1 MATTVDT
8 VKVAESQAYQNMLR
22 LLSADGL
29 DGAMMVVEREL
40 EKDKDSWEAWAAK
53 ADILYL
59 REMYMESLA
68 CCHRSIEINPE
79 NAFAWNTMGNTLFR
93 LKRYGEAIE
102 CYNQALILEPLLVR
116 AWHNKKLARDIQLSK
131 YMPRVSKSRHGDED
145 HVQ

>member
-1 MATTVDT
+1 MATTVDAG
-8 VKVAESQAYQNMLR
+8 KVADSQAYQNILR

-59 REMYMESLA
+59 RELYMESLK
-68 CCHRSIEINPE
+68 CCQRSIEINPD
-79 NAFAWNTMGNTLFR
+79 NAFVWNTKGNTLFR

-116 AWHNKKLARDIQLSK
+116 AWHNKKLAREIQLSK
-131 YMPRVSKSRHGDED
+131 CRPRVAKNRPGEES